1 MRAVGAALAFAL
13 AVAAPAVVF
22 ADAAGAL
29 FEAARSGVASEV
41 RAALRAGAN
50 PNARDRDGSTPL
62 HMAAGRNGTPA
73 AIEALIESGADPN
86 VRRRGPPPI
95 HLLAVF
101 RGNLAMVEASRSGDR
116 ATPLHVAARRNGDPA
131 VIEALI
137 EGGADPA
144 VRDRKGR
151 IPFDY
156 AKDNERLRGTDALR
170 RLKEARP
177 E

>member
-1 MRAVGAALAFAL
+1 MRAVRAALAAVL
-13 AVAAPAVVF
+13 TVAAPAVVF
-22 ADAAGAL
+22 ADPAGAL
-29 FEAARSGVASEV
+29 FEAARGGAASEV

-62 HMAAGRNGTPA
+62 HMAAGPNGAPA

-86 VRRRGPPPI
+86 MRRRGPPPI
-95 HLLAVF
+95 HMLSVF
-101 RGNLAMVEASRSGDR
+101 RGNLAMIEALRAGDR

-137 EGGADPA
+137 DGGADPA
-144 VRDRKGR
+144 VPDKEGR

-156 AKDNERLRGTDALR
+156 AKDNERLRGTGAYR
-170 RLKEARP
+170 RLQEARS